1 MMHRRVWIQSAIGGL
16 LAAPLLAPAQ
26 QPGKLPRIGVLN
38 NSTASVAAA
47 NAEAFRQGL
56 RELGWIEGQNITIE
70 YRWADGDMSRH
81 AALALELARMPVDLI
96 FTAGTHAVRAA
107 RQASSSIP
115 IVVAIMSDPV
125 ALGVAA
131 SLARPGGNVTGLA
144 NLFEEL
150 TPKQLQ
156 LFKEALPWATR
167 IALLS
172 FYPDL
177 ARAIQSATEAAARSL
192 GLNARVF
199 QIRDVAEL
207 DAAINSAKTE
217 RADGV
222 HLLPSPFFN
231 RYRARIDEL
240 AAKHRLPTISE
251 SREYVLDGGLMSY
264 GPNFPAMYRR
274 AASYVD
280 RILKGAK
287 PGDLPIEQPTRY
299 ELVINLKTAKALG
312 LTMPQSLLLRAD
324 EVIQ

>member
-1 MMHRRVWIQSAIGGL
+1 MNDRRGFISAVACNVLCVPAI
-16 LAAPLLAPAQ
+16 APAQ
-26 QPGKLPRIGVLN
+26 PGKPPRIGFLSNLN
-38 NSTASVAAA
+38 ASVAAPSV
-47 NAEAFRQGL
+47 EAFRKGL
-56 RELGWIEGQNITIE
+56 SELGWIEGQNITIE
-70 YRWADGDMSRH
+70 YRWADGDMGRH
-81 AALALELARMPVDLI
+81 PALALELARLPVDLI
-96 FTAGTHAVRAA
+96 VTAGLQAVRAA

-156 LFKEALPWATR
+156 IFKEALPRATR

-172 FYPDL
+172 
-177 ARAIQSATEAAARSL
+177 RAEMAPTIQPATEAAARSL
-192 GLNARVF
+192 GLSARVF
-199 QIRDVAEL
+199 LIRDVAEL
-207 DAAINSAKTE
+207 DAAINSAKAE

-222 HLLPSPFFN
+222 HVLPSAFFN
-231 RYRARIDEL
+231 RYRARIADL
-240 AAKHRLPTISE
+240 ANRHRLPTISE
-251 SREYVLDGGLMSY
+251 AKEYVQDGGLMSY
-264 GPNFPAMYRR
+264 GPNFPGMYRR

-312 LTMPQSLLLRAD
+312 ITIPQSLLLRAD

>member
-1 MMHRRVWIQSAIGGL
+1 MMHRRVWIQSAISGL

-26 QPGKLPRIGVLN
+26 QPGKLARIGFLS
-38 NSTASVAAA
+38 NSNASVVAA
-47 NAEAFRQGL
+47 NTEAFRQGL

-70 YRWADGDMSRH
+70 YRWADGDMGRH
-81 AALALELARMPVDLI
+81 PALVSELVKLPVDLI
-96 FTAGTHAVRAA
+96 VTSGIRAVRAA
-107 RQASSSIP
+107 RQATGTIP

-125 ALGVAA
+125 ALGVAS

-156 LFKEALPWATR
+156 IFKEALPRATR

-172 FYPDL
+172 
-177 ARAIQSATEAAARSL
+177 RAEMAPTVQSATEAAARSL

-199 QIRDVAEL
+199 QIRDLAEL
-207 DAAINSAKTE
+207 DAAINSAKAE

-231 RYRARIDEL
+231 LHRARIAEL
-240 AAKHRLPTISE
+240 AIGHRLPTISE
-251 SREYVLDGGLMSY
+251 AREYVLDGGLMSY
-264 GPNFPAMYRR
+264 GPNFPGMYRR
-274 AASYVD
+274 AAGYVD

-287 PGDLPIEQPTRY
+287 PGDLPIERPTRY
-299 ELVINLKTAKALG
+299 ELVINVKTAKALG
-312 LTMPQSLLLRAD
+312 ITVPQTLLLRAD

>member
-1 MMHRRVWIQSAIGGL
+1 MNDRRGFISAVACNVL
-16 LAAPLLAPAQ
+16 CVPSVAPAQ
-26 QPGKLPRIGVLN
+26 PVKLPRIGVLN
-38 NSTASVAAA
+38 NSTASVA
-47 NAEAFRQGL
+47 NPSVEAFRTGL
-56 RELGWIEGQNITIE
+56 SELGWIEGRNITIE

-81 AALALELARMPVDLI
+81 PALVSELVKLPVDLI
-96 FTAGTHAVRAA
+96 VTAGIQAVRAA

-144 NLFEEL
+144 NRFEEL

-156 LFKEALPWATR
+156 IFKEAMPRATR

-172 FYPDL
+172 RPEM
-177 ARAIQSATEAAARSL
+177 APTIQPTTEAAARLL
-192 GLNARVF
+192 GLSARVF
-199 QIRDVAEL
+199 LIRDVAEL
-207 DAAINSAKTE
+207 DAAINSAKAE

-222 HLLPSPFFN
+222 HVLPSPFFH
-231 RYRARIDEL
+231 RYRARIAEL
-240 AAKHRLPTISE
+240 ANRHRLPTISE
-251 SREYVLDGGLMSY
+251 SREYVQDGGLMSY
-264 GPNFPAMYRR
+264 GPNFPDMHRR

-312 LTMPQSLLLRAD
+312 ITIPQSLLLRAD